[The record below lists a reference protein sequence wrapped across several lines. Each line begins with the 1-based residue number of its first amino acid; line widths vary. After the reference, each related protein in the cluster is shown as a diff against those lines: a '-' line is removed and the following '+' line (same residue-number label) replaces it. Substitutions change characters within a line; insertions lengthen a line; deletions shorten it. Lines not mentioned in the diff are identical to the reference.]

1 MITSPYVLGDF
12 MSHQSN
18 ITDKLI
24 YNNLKEYTYFIKFT
38 LYFSIFQIIT
48 FTGFNLFTFIPLLS
62 LIGLSIFLLLNL
74 KEENIDS
81 DNDYS
86 STNDIIGIGFTVSIL
101 CIIVSLI
108 DIFLVLFISRHQ
120 ISFLWNLNNK
130 FENRFALFSCFIVF
144 SRLFISF
151 IHMIWMK
158 NLSEKTNT
166 FSMVNKTSS

>member
-1 MITSPYVLGDF
+1 MIKKKYNLRDQITN
-12 MSHQSN
+12 QTN
-18 ITDKLI
+18 TTDKII
-24 YNNLKEYTYFIKFT
+24 YKNLQEYTYFIKFT

-74 KEENIDS
+74 KEEKIDS

-108 DIFLVLFISRHQ
+108 DIFLVLFILRHQ
-120 ISFLWNLNNK
+120 FSFFLNLLNN
-130 FENRFALFSCFIVF
+130 F
-144 SRLFISF
+144 
-151 IHMIWMK
+151 
-158 NLSEKTNT
+158 
-166 FSMVNKTSS
+166 